1 MILKNCNEKNIRYK
15 LLQFKSD
22 VKYFIMKTPKINS
35 VNDEVNDND
44 KFFRRQDIQKY
55 QE

>member
-1 MILKNCNEKNIRYK
+1 
-15 LLQFKSD
+15 
-22 VKYFIMKTPKINS
+22 MKTPKINS

-55 QE
+55 Q